1 MKQRVSKTNNFI
13 KNKFDFILFTVV
25 IVLLALGI
33 IMVLSASAPTSLAE
47 NGKSYTY
54 AVRQLIFAIIGVTAM
69 IIISKID
76 YHIYKKFYWP
86 AYIVSIVILLLV
98 LVPGLGSG
106 ANGATRWIKWP
117 VQFQPSEVTKVLLIV
132 FYAGYLADHK
142 SEITD
147 FWKGFV
153 KPLLFLLPPFA
164 ILFFVQNHLSVCI
177 AIAAIVG
184 VMMIAAGI
192 RMLFVWA
199 TCGIGAVGVTGL
211 LLIMQAKDSGG
222 FRLSRILSFL
232 DPWSDPTGDGWQVIQ
247 SFYAIG
253 SGGLFGVGLRR
264 K

>member
-1 MKQRVSKTNNFI
+1 
-13 KNKFDFILFTVV
+13 
-25 IVLLALGI
+25 
-33 IMVLSASAPTSLAE
+33 
-47 NGKSYTY
+47 
-54 AVRQLIFAIIGVTAM
+54 
-69 IIISKID
+69 
-76 YHIYKKFYWP
+76 
-86 AYIVSIVILLLV
+86 
-98 LVPGLGSG
+98 
-106 ANGATRWIKWP
+106 

-177 AIAAIVG
+177 VIAAIVG

-222 FRLSRILSFL
+222 FR
-232 DPWSDPTGDGWQVIQ
+232 
-247 SFYAIG
+247 
-253 SGGLFGVGLRR
+253 
-264 K
+264 

>member
-132 FYAGYLADHK
+132 FYAGYLA
-142 SEITD
+142 EAVT
-147 FWKGFV
+147 
-153 KPLLFLLPPFA
+153 LT
-164 ILFFVQNHLSVCI
+164 
-177 AIAAIVG
+177 AIVRG
-184 VMMIAAGI
+184 VEQSTSSTTDTTEESE
-192 RMLFVWA
+192 V
-199 TCGIGAVGVTGL
+199 
-211 LLIMQAKDSGG
+211 QA
-222 FRLSRILSFL
+222 
-232 DPWSDPTGDGWQVIQ
+232 
-247 SFYAIG
+247 
-253 SGGLFGVGLRR
+253 
-264 K
+264 